1 MAQALRA
8 GLRNGGI
15 RRGGLRPGLG
25 NGSLFS
31 VAPLDLFFARTRT
44 LDQRVTF
51 TRASSGTYVGSDGL
65 LKTATT
71 NEPRFDHNPT
81 TGASLGLLV
90 EESRTNL
97 YLQSENFSTTWLPT
111 GLLAFGSGSTAN
123 AIAAP
128 DGQITADLLVENT
141 AAGNHMMAQ
150 NINVT
155 TGTVYTVS
163 AFAKAAPTTRKVQLL
178 VSNTNFGVTPS
189 ATFDLA
195 TGTITGNNNSTA
207 IITPFPNGWYRV
219 TMTTI
224 AATSTGANSASIRLV
239 DASNANSYTGDGT
252 SGIYLWGAQLEA
264 GSFPTSY
271 IPTTTATATRSADVA
286 SITGTAFSSWYRQ
299 DEGTVFVES
308 RVQDFTVTNFSRIAS
323 LDRGDAS
330 TNFAAIVRSSAL
342 NRVEYSVYAGTGQA
356 VGLQPAITF
365 AGGSTLR
372 SAFVYKTDDFI
383 AAANETLSPADTSG
397 TVPTAVTTLGVGMQG
412 NGGLP
417 YNGTIRRLTY
427 WPQRLAN
434 STLQA
439 ITQ

>member
-1 MAQALRA
+1 MAQTLRA
-8 GLRNGGI
+8 GLRNGGL
-15 RRGGLRPGLG
+15 RSGGFRPGLG
-25 NGSLFS
+25 NGSLFAI
-31 VAPLDLFFARTRT
+31 APLDMFFARTRT
-44 LDQRVTF
+44 LDSRVTF
-51 TRASSGTYVGSDGL
+51 TRASSGTYVGSDRVL
-65 LKTATT
+65 RTATT
-71 NEPRFDHNPT
+71 NEPRFNHNPT
-81 TGASLGLLV
+81 TGESLGLLV

-97 YLQSENFSTTWLPT
+97 CLQSENFSTIWLPT

-128 DGQITADLLVENT
+128 NDQITADLLVENT
-141 AAGNHMMAQ
+141 AAGNHMVAQ
-150 NINVT
+150 SINVT

-163 AFAKAAPTTRKVQLL
+163 AFAKAAPTTRRVQLL

-189 ATFDLA
+189 AIFDLA

-271 IPTTTATATRSADVA
+271 IPTTTATATRSAEVA

-299 DEGTVFVES
+299 DEGTVFAS
-308 RVQDFTVTNFSRIAS
+308 STVM
-323 LDRGDAS
+323 S
-330 TNFAAIVRSSAL
+330 TS
-342 NRVEYSVYAGTGQA
+342 YANGVLWD
-356 VGLQPAITF
+356 VG
-365 AGGSTLR
+365 AGGAFGTTAYGAWSGTQWTLNPNTAPVNMFCAVTA
-372 SAFVYKTDDFI
+372 SAQSASAYALKTNDSSI
-383 AAANETLSPADTSG
+383 AAAGLIGTQDTSCAMPASATTLSIGKAG
-397 TVPTAVTTLGVGMQG
+397 WTAG
-412 NGGLP
+412 N
-417 YNGTIRRLTY
+417 YFNGTIRRLTY